1 MVYQYNKNEIKEN
14 LSLENIEELLNEWDA
29 EPTEKNGIIVAKT
42 ICHNNCGCGT
52 HKLYYYPNTT
62 LFKCYTDC
70 GESFD
75 VFELTRKVLSR
86 EKPKQREDSDWN
98 LPEAIDFIARKFGF
112 APNQQ
117 NFDDINETL
126 EDQKLFDRYDRI
138 KDINI
143 NTQEVELEEYE
154 DKFLSF
160 LPRPVITPWLEEG
173 ISQESMDSHEICFDP
188 KNQGIVIPHRD
199 INNRL
204 IGIRERTL
212 IQEQADNYGKYMP
225 AKIGGKMYNHP
236 LSFSVYNLN
245 YSKENIQKF
254 KKAIVFESEKSCL
267 KYRSF
272 FGAENDISCAVC
284 GSNLIKYQFWLIH
297 SSGAEEIVI
306 GFDRQ
311 YKSIGDEEYY
321 KWIKKLKEIAKKYSN
336 YCNITFLFDTKNLL
350 DYKDAPIDK
359 GIDIFLQLFK
369 ERLDKDGK
377 AR

>member
-1 MVYQYNKNEIKEN
+1 MIYTYDKNQIKEN
-14 LSLENIEELLNEWDA
+14 LTLDQIEEILTDFHG
-29 EPTEKNGIIVAKT
+29 EPERRGDIIVSRT
-42 ICHNNCGCGT
+42 ICHCGNS

-70 GESFD
+70 SETFD

-86 EKPKQREDSDWN
+86 EQPKAREDSDWN
-98 LPEAIDFIARKFGF
+98 LPEAIDYIAQKFGF
-112 APNQQ
+112 QPNEQA
-117 NFDDINETL
+117 NGFEDTASTAKDLILFNEYERIN
-126 EDQKLFDRYDRI
+126 
-138 KDINI
+138 NI
-143 NTQEVELEEYE
+143 NVKTQEVELKEYPSTV
-154 DKFLSF
+154 LHN
-160 LPRPVITPWLEEG
+160 LPRPRIQPWLNEG
-173 ISQESMDSHEICFDP
+173 ISQEAMDSHGICYDP
-188 KNQGIVIPHRD
+188 KNQGIVIPHYD

-204 IGIRERTL
+204 VGIRERTL
-212 IQEQADNYGKYMP
+212 IQEQAERYGKYMP
-225 AKIGGKMYNHP
+225 ARIGRTMYNHP

-245 YSKENIQKF
+245 YSKENIRKF

-311 YKSIGDEEYY
+311 YKNIGDEEYY
-321 KWIKKLKEIAKKYSN
+321 KWVKKLKEIAKKYSN
-336 YCNITFLFDTKNLL
+336 YCNITFLFDIKNLL
-350 DYKDAPIDK
+350 DYKDAPVDK
-359 GIDIFLQLFK
+359 GSKIFLQLFK